1 MMFKVDLHVHTVLGG
16 DSSIEPEELAA
27 RSREVGL
34 DAVCVTE
41 HNSYSLSAPFKAIS
55 RRAGFPIFRGMEYN
69 AAEGHLLIYGVK
81 AGKGDLPPKFPMQKA
96 VDWVHERGGIAIPAH
111 PFQKDILGRRPG
123 ERVLDLKGLMALEV
137 MNGSASF
144 EENRMAAEAAERLGI
159 NGIGGSDAHGL
170 LVLGRAYTQFPDA
183 VRTEEELVHALRK
196 GEYAASWNED
206 YYGADRRDCL

>member
-183 VRTEEELVHALRK
+183 VRTEEELV
-196 GEYAASWNED
+196 
-206 YYGADRRDCL
+206 